1 MINLPKPYET
11 KCVRDQSLKDMFS
24 LSNAYVYTK
33 KACLIKCRNDYTIDR
48 CGCIPPEYKGMK
60 IPIVFTVAV
69 FQLAVITALTRLT
82 TYANSAI

>member
-1 MINLPKPYET
+1 MKMCLLQMINLPKPYET
-11 KCVRDQSLKDMFS
+11 KCIREQSLKDMFS

-60 IPIVFTVAV
+60 ILIVFTVVV
-69 FQLAVITALTRLT
+69 FQLTVVTPKPKQL
-82 TYANSAI
+82 